1 MNVQNLLASTRR
13 ALDLLFDRPSFKA
26 LRLVPA
32 PPERVHTPAA
42 TQTSD
47 GILTNERILRPSFET
62 VTLFLTIPGIALE
75 HPLEITIDKTRK
87 EIVVEKTTLG
97 LLGHPLP
104 EGSVADVG
112 LSIAL
117 FLVALWP
124 LVIPHQAYYL
134 HLEKR
139 DGLSRHGRAI
149 LDALKTQL
157 DAETEQLLRE
167 ALRREQRRR
176 HQFNPRTSFSIEE
189 AETRLR
195 SCTRYVTSRCMDSNG
210 KVSDMGCE
218 WRNTDGDV
226 VAKGYIDYTDHGG
239 TEVQFEEG
247 PRFYRQQ
254 AARLINCFS
263 THVDLLSNPLSD

>member
-1 MNVQNLLASTRR
+1 MNVRNLLPSARK
-13 ALDLLFDRPSFKA
+13 ALDLLFDRPSFKE

-32 PPERVHTPAA
+32 PPERVPAPAA
-42 TQTSD
+42 TRTSTQA
-47 GILTNERILRPSFET
+47 LPNEHILRPPFET
-62 VTLFLTIPGIALE
+62 VTLFLTIPDIVLE
-75 HPLEITIDKTRK
+75 HPLQITIDKTRK
-87 EIVVEKTTLG
+87 EIVAEKTTLG
-97 LLGHPLP
+97 LLGRSPR

-134 HLEKR
+134 RLEKR

-149 LDALKTQL
+149 LGALKTQL
-157 DAETEQLLRE
+157 DPETGQLLRE
-167 ALRREQRRR
+167 ALRREWRTQQ
-176 HQFNPRTSFSIEE
+176 QFNPRTSFSIEE
-189 AETRLR
+189 AATRLN
-195 SCTRYVTSRCMDSNG
+195 SCTRYVTSKCMDSDR
-210 KVSDMGCE
+210 KVRDMGCE
-218 WRNTDGDV
+218 WRNKDGDV
-226 VAKGYIDYTDHGG
+226 VAKGYIDYTDHAG

-263 THVDLLSNPLSD
+263 THIDLLSNPLSD